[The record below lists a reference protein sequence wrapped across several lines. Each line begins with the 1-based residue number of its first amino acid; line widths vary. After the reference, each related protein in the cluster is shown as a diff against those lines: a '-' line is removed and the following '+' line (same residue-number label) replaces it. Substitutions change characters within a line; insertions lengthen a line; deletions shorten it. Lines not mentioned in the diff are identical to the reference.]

1 MGEFER
7 EAFGS
12 PREPDLSA
20 EDAAELEELRREAS
34 VLREQLDNAVGTH
47 GAGRSSRDVHQLEA
61 RIDSLASR
69 NSKLMETLKEARQQ
83 LLALREEVD
92 RLGQPPSG
100 YGVLLGTHEDDTLD
114 VFTSGRKMRLTC
126 SPNIDVSSLRKGQT
140 VRLNEALTVVEAG
153 TYESVGEIS
162 SLREVLADGRR
173 ALVVGHADEE
183 RIVWLAEPLVAEDLP
198 DGHPD
203 ALNDDTR
210 PRRLR
215 PGDSLLVDTKAGYA
229 FERIPK
235 AEVEDLVLEEVPDV
249 TYNDI
254 GGLGRQIEQIR
265 DAVELPF
272 LHKDLYREYALRPP
286 KGVLLYG
293 PPGCGKTLIA
303 KAVANS
309 LAKKMA
315 EVRGEDAREAK
326 SYFLNIKGP
335 ELLNK
340 FVGETERHIRLI
352 FQRARE
358 KASEGTPVIVFF
370 DEMDSIFR
378 TRGTGVSSDVETT
391 VVPQLLSEIDGVE
404 GLENVIVIGA
414 SNREDMIDPAILR
427 PGRLDVK
434 IKIERP
440 DAESAQDIFSKYLV
454 ETLPVHADDLAEF
467 NGDRGACIKA
477 MIEKVV
483 DRMYA
488 EIDDNR
494 FLEVTYANGD
504 KEIMYFKDFNSGA
517 MIQNVV
523 DRAKKNAIKA
533 VLESGQP
540 GLRIQHLLDSIVDE
554 FAENE
559 DLPNT
564 TNPDDWAR
572 ISGKKGER
580 IVYIRT
586 LVTGKSSSASR
597 AIDTES
603 NLGQYLVAAGRR
615 QKIELAGQQ
624 RVTVGQVVLQD
635 LRGVCRRVD
644 AQRRRQRPALVG
656 PAGGKSEPLAEPGK
670 IGPRQLGV
678 DDLAPG
684 LHHPAPQ
691 CGVVQFVDLFAG
703 VEGEHGVPVYLICR
717 VGGRVHRRQQDLRL
731 QQHVDPAEVLDDARP
746 LAHLLDLVH
755 QPVPRAVE

>member
-1 MGEFER
+1 MSSSEKPDAVAAAR
-7 EAFGS
+7 EI
-12 PREPDLSA
+12 
-20 EDAAELEELRREAS
+20 EELRAEVAT
-34 VLREQLDNAVGTH
+34 LRRRLGEPSDQV
-47 GAGRSSRDVHQLEA
+47 RDLEA
-61 RIDSLASR
+61 RLESLTVR
-69 NSKLMETLKEARQQ
+69 NGKLLETLKDARQQ
-83 LLALREEVD
+83 LITLREEVD
-92 RLGQPPSG
+92 RLAQPPSG
-100 YGVLLGTHEDDTLD
+100 YGVLLETFDDQTVD
-114 VFTSGRKMRLTC
+114 VFTSGRKMRVAV
-126 SPNIDVSSLRKGQT
+126 SPNLELDTFRPGQT
-140 VRLNEALTVVEAG
+140 VRLNEALTVVEVG
-153 TYESVGEIS
+153 GFERVGEITT
-162 SLREVLADGRR
+162 LREVLDDGTR

-183 RIVWLAEPLVAEDLP
+183 RIVWLAAPLA
-198 DGHPD
+198 
-203 ALNDDTR
+203 AAAADDRTDVLVDDENSFT
-210 PRRLR
+210 LR
-215 PGDSLLVDTKAGYA
+215 PGDSLLVDSKAGYA

-249 TYNDI
+249 GYNDI

-272 LHKDLYREYALRPP
+272 LHKDLFREYSLRPP

-309 LAKKMA
+309 LAKKIA
-315 EVRGEDAREAK
+315 EARGDDSKEAK
-326 SYFLNIKGP
+326 SFFLNIKGP

-378 TRGTGVSSDVETT
+378 TRGSGVSSDVETT
-391 VVPQLLSEIDGVE
+391 VVPQLLAEIDGVE

-440 DAESAQDIFSKYLV
+440 DAEAAQDIFSKYLT
-454 ETLPVHADDLAEF
+454 ESLPVHADDLAEF
-467 NGDRGACIKA
+467 GGDRVACVRA
-477 MIEKVV
+477 MIERVV
-483 DRMYA
+483 ERMYA
-488 EIDDNR
+488 ESEDNR

-504 KEIMYFKDFNSGA
+504 KEVLYFKDFNSGA
-517 MIQNVV
+517 MIQNIV
-523 DRAKKNAIKA
+523 DRAKKYAIKS
-533 VLESGQP
+533 VLETGAP
-540 GLRIQHLLDSIVDE
+540 GLRVQHLLDSIVDE

-586 LVTGKSSSASR
+586 LVTGKNASASR

-603 NLGQYLVAAGRR
+603 NTGQYL
-615 QKIELAGQQ
+615 
-624 RVTVGQVVLQD
+624 
-635 LRGVCRRVD
+635 
-644 AQRRRQRPALVG
+644 
-656 PAGGKSEPLAEPGK
+656 
-670 IGPRQLGV
+670 
-678 DDLAPG
+678 
-684 LHHPAPQ
+684 
-691 CGVVQFVDLFAG
+691 
-703 VEGEHGVPVYLICR
+703 
-717 VGGRVHRRQQDLRL
+717 
-731 QQHVDPAEVLDDARP
+731 
-746 LAHLLDLVH
+746 
-755 QPVPRAVE
+755 